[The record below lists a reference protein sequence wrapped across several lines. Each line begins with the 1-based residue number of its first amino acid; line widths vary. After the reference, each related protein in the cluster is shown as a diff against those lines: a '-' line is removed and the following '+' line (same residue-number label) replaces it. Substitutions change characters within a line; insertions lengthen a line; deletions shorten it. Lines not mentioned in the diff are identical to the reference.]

1 MEIDWADREHED
13 QPCGVWGMKDT
24 IQDALYL
31 DPPCLAPC
39 WPICCDD
46 CPFGD
51 LGTTLDEVQEMKTK

>member
-1 MEIDWADREHED
+1 
-13 QPCGVWGMKDT
+13 MKDT
-24 IQDALYL
+24 IQDVLYL

-51 LGTTLDEVQEMKTK
+51 LGTTLDEVQEMIA